1 MMRDRKLKL
10 KRVVQSRAEAAGLLE
25 SAGDAVL
32 IERGRPRWL
41 LMACPCGC
49 REEIPINLDAR
60 SGPAWRLYRNRKFG
74 LTVFPSIWRDTG
86 CGSHFIVW
94 RSTIFLFGRGLEEFG
109 SPGREAETLAL
120 SKLVRERWPMTGYVP
135 FVDIADL
142 LGEIPWD
149 VLEACRYLVRTGV
162 LIEGLGKQRGM
173 FSRA

>member
-1 MMRDRKLKL
+1 MRDRRLKL

-41 LMACPCGC
+41 LIACPCGC

-60 SGPAWRLYRNRKFG
+60 SGKAWRLYRNPKLG

-86 CGSHFIVW
+86 CRSHFIIW
-94 RSTIFLFGRGLEEFG
+94 RDAILLFGHGLEEFR
-109 SPGREAETLAL
+109 SPGRDAETLAL
-120 SKLVRERWPMTGYVP
+120 SKLVRDQWPTTGYVAY
-135 FVDIADL
+135 VDIADL
-142 LGEIPWD
+142 LGEVPWD
-149 VLEACRYLVRTGV
+149 VLDACRYLVRV
-162 LIEGLGKQRGM
+162 RFLREGFGKQRGM